1 MMLVFIKNEPAVMEG
16 IEKKWNVAK
25 SKSGPRSR
33 GIERTAQRPDWFY
46 RNWGLKRRR
55 RPSLHAPI

>member
-25 SKSGPRSR
+25 SKSGPEVGALNAPRSDPT
-33 GIERTAQRPDWFY
+33 GFIET
-46 RNWGLKRRR
+46 GV
-55 RPSLHAPI
+55 